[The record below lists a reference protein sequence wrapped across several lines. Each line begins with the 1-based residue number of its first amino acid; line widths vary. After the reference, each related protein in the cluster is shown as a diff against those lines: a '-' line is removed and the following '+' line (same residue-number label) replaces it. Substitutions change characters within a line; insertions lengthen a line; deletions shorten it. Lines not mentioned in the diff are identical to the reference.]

1 MSENKKAISD
11 AQRAQLETQF
21 AIDKAMKLI
30 EHKILVLSGKGGV
43 GKSTVAV
50 NLAYG
55 FAKSGK
61 KVGLLDIDIHGPS
74 VAKMTG
80 IEGQRLMTSENGG
93 IMPIMKE
100 GVKIISMASL
110 LPPGDQAV
118 IWRGPMKMKAIDQFL
133 GEVEWGELDI
143 LVVDSPPGTGDEPL
157 SIVQRIPEMDGAV
170 IVTTPQQVALSD
182 ARRTVNFSQQL
193 QVPILGIIENMSGFI
208 CPHCGKQTNIFKS
221 GGGEKAAQEMGLDF
235 LGKLPIEPAVME
247 KSDSGTPFILE
258 NDDCE
263 TAISMNE
270 ICDKIAEKIGL

>member
-1 MSENKKAISD
+1 
-11 AQRAQLETQF
+11 
-21 AIDKAMKLI
+21 
-30 EHKILVLSGKGGV
+30 
-43 GKSTVAV
+43 
-50 NLAYG
+50 
-55 FAKSGK
+55 
-61 KVGLLDIDIHGPS
+61 
-74 VAKMTG
+74 
-80 IEGQRLMTSENGG
+80 
-93 IMPIMKE
+93 
-100 GVKIISMASL
+100 
-110 LPPGDQAV
+110 
-118 IWRGPMKMKAIDQFL
+118 
-133 GEVEWGELDI
+133 
-143 LVVDSPPGTGDEPL
+143 
-157 SIVQRIPEMDGAV
+157 MDGAV

-263 TAISMNE
+263 TAISMNK